1 LQRKLNGHMS
11 RPSHPPVENRPTV
24 GLDLL
29 GGPFPGTTGTPSPRH
44 AWALAVETDS
54 ARPFRCARGYR
65 LYAIGADGT
74 VGRDLPDEPGAF
86 VVLGRHTR
94 CDLVIRQDE
103 TVSLRHLLFRLQ
115 NDAGDAEPGL
125 RVLDLR
131 TQMGFSLPDGT
142 RRRSILVRGPVLLK
156 VGPYW
161 VAGMTGEAPSH
172 PDPPASVYELPAHPY
187 RQAPDARM
195 ARPYERPQLVS
206 RITLMPAAAALGEP
220 RPAADGL
227 HDEYALE
234 LESAAGVARVGV
246 RREEI
251 ERGFF
256 VGRSERC
263 EDPRLR
269 GVLSAAISRVHL
281 LIIRVDDRII
291 AYDVAS
297 TSGTRF
303 AGHGVRAVELCDRG
317 TELVLAH
324 QVRMR
329 WRVRPSCA
337 P

>member
-1 LQRKLNGHMS
+1 MS
-11 RPSHPPVENRPTV
+11 LPSQPPVENRPTV
-24 GLDLL
+24 GIDLA
-29 GGPFPGTTGTPSPRH
+29 GRPFPATRGALSPRQ
-44 AWALAVETDS
+44 AWTLAVETD
-54 ARPFRCARGYR
+54 AERPFRCARGYR

-74 VGRDLPDEPGAF
+74 VGRDLADEPGAF

-94 CDLVIRQDE
+94 CDLVIRKDE

-115 NDAGDAEPGL
+115 SDPGDAEPGL

-161 VAGMTGEAPSH
+161 VAGLTGEAPSQAE
-172 PDPPASVYELPAHPY
+172 PPTSVYELPAHPY
-187 RQAPDARM
+187 REAPNARM
-195 ARPYERPQLVS
+195 PRPYERPQLVS
-206 RITLMPAAAALGEP
+206 RITLMPAAAALGER
-220 RPAADGL
+220 RPASDGL

-234 LESAAGVARVGV
+234 LESATGVARVGV
-246 RREEI
+246 TRDDI

-269 GVLSAAISRVHL
+269 AVLSPAISRVHL

-291 AYDVAS
+291 AYDMAS

-303 AGHGVRAVELCDRG
+303 SGHGVRAVELSDLG